1 MSSFDQ
7 VFERIKSAT
16 NTRTQV
22 ELAEVL
28 GIRQSSI
35 SDAKRR
41 NSVPADWYLK
51 LFEQYGLNPD
61 WLKIG
66 QGPMYLKSEEGYQ
79 PYDGPAALSLREEA
93 AHYAEPESKGI
104 VVNVHSM
111 QSESETHEG
120 YEPKSIGKLNVP
132 RSLAPSSILVVKVE
146 GSSMEPYIRRGA
158 YVGIDQSKKNVVSG
172 EIFGVF
178 VPYEGLLLKRVFL
191 DADRERIVLRSENQA
206 HPETEIHVDKAQE
219 RIVGRAVWVMQEL

>member
-1 MSSFDQ
+1 M
-7 VFERIKSAT
+7 
-16 NTRTQV
+16 
-22 ELAEVL
+22 
-28 GIRQSSI
+28 
-35 SDAKRR
+35 
-41 NSVPADWYLK
+41 
-51 LFEQYGLNPD
+51 
-61 WLKIG
+61 
-66 QGPMYLKSEEGYQ
+66 
-79 PYDGPAALSLREEA
+79 
-93 AHYAEPESKGI
+93 

-120 YEPKSIGKLNVP
+120 YEPKPIGKLNVP
-132 RSLAPSSILVVKVE
+132 RSLAPNSILVVKVE
-146 GSSMEPYIRRGA
+146 GASMEPYIRRGA

-191 DADRERIVLRSENQA
+191 DADRERIVMRSENQA